1 MNLTDNFIYQN
12 FKVIRDQIVHGVAN
26 RKYLIEPKDGFPGC
40 LTDIGM
46 RDSLK
51 KWNVNL
57 GSTPE
62 DSEIY
67 NSIKTFL
74 LLCEN
79 EPKDDKRYE
88 GVSQSIKSLLRIVCL
103 NNPTYLSYENYVYH
117 ITQSEVIIKFILS
130 LFDLEPEEKIYAFGG
145 NWEKPCQYEG
155 DFRTERGDKTK
166 RGEFLSRQR
175 LIGYICGDALNSLLW
190 CMRTHRNHFSHNS
203 ASDYTLKANAT
214 KSNRK
219 SELYTYIIDR
229 SISIERLKYLLID
242 YITVFFFMFRNKR
255 LKGNYQ
261 KTHDEKIS
269 LEFSIDDKIKDCKL
283 TLTDPENRRCFN
295 IVNNKTYDVTRFSE
309 YRLDIVGN
317 GESKSTNF
325 KIDHTY
331 TSNVRVTI
339 SVPPGQLDPF
349 KPDITDLID
358 ISYIPE
364 YQMMKEIW
372 DACAFDSDMAEYIE
386 LAKNLTSKCFY
397 TNKNDKIAIGKFKE
411 EISTSIRQLHENIK
425 QDLKPN
431 LSEILSKVNA
441 EIGKHHTKM
450 KEAIKDNLLED
461 ACKQI
466 EGAFSKL
473 NYLKTDGTKNHLTRN
488 EQISEASR
496 RFREDGILDTS
507 NTDNDRF
514 IDEVNYMTIL
524 DAILDIGDLNM
535 LYLMKDRLSSIISE
549 KGRTVGLA
557 CEFHIK
563 INAEKEKIRSDKG
576 LSFNSGEAQDFK
588 IVFVDQ
594 LSRMWNS
601 ENFAKF
607 LSLRASYIRSL
618 LGHETSVKEIISDFM
633 KNPGKNEFNESLDSG
648 TAENLRKGLLKLKEG
663 LEAMSPCPIIDA
675 INKSGHH
682 TSWCNHLIE
691 TEKKRVLAT
700 CFLRDYIL
708 LASDNLSE
716 FDHTVLWILWDYLKV
731 YFNILSLRSVKESD
745 SSPNLKPNPGLMLEL
760 DMLNVDIDRFKQD
773 RDAWDAAVSELE
785 ACFNEIYKS
794 LTKASK
800 RYSGN
805 SCNIDSLLMNKINE
819 HLKKQLKVYF
829 GECKIFESIINLY
842 SNSGSEVEKY
852 KLFRDL
858 YDLKEIGVASYPIAL
873 ALRVID
879 SNLPISWR
887 TYDRYRHIL
896 YENKDTFLNPDI
908 FKRLEDKLK
917 SEYILALLNFFKYPE
932 ERLRIVEMYEKCPDF
947 KKIMSVEDF
956 LIYLTMDLSLKPFVP
971 EEVSR
976 ITAILNL
983 TAKIDSLNGDAPSQ
997 TLKYTISKIKK
1008 SIESNALKLID
1019 SKVNY
1024 IERTVREGSF
1034 LENIAAKLIPDTGPL
1049 DKLIDRWKI
1058 FGAHNMSIKSF
1069 NLKES
1074 KIFDNILE
1082 KLDLLYE
1089 NGDRQLAGKYASE
1102 LLPKLSLWTIYS
1114 SETRVARFN
1123 KLEKFINEDDIP
1135 SYLTDWMEYIDGSIY
1150 LDRDGSLVKTLS
1162 GLEGIYRKYND
1173 RIKRPHHYESAYS
1186 FVESIVLCLEIVKAS
1201 YRKYSRQSD
1210 NV

>member
-12 FKVIRDQIVHGVAN
+12 FEIIRDQIVHGVAN

-40 LTDIGM
+40 LTDNDM
-46 RDSLK
+46 KESLK
-51 KWNVNL
+51 KWKAEL
-57 GSTPE
+57 GPAPE

-67 NSIKTFL
+67 NRIKTFL

-79 EPKDDKRYE
+79 NSKADKRYE

-130 LFDLEPEEKIYAFGG
+130 LFELDGDESTYAFGG
-145 NWEKPCQYEG
+145 SWWYSCSYEA
-155 DFRTERGDKTK
+155 KYNNTK
-166 RGEFLSRQR
+166 RGEFLSRQL
-175 LIGYICGDALNSLLW
+175 LIGNICGGALNSLLW

-203 ASDYTLKANAT
+203 SSDYSLKANNT
-214 KSNRK
+214 KTNRK

-229 SISIERLKYLLID
+229 SVSIERLKYLLID
-242 YITVFFFMFRNKR
+242 YVTVFFFMLRNKP
-255 LKGNYQ
+255 LKENYQ
-261 KTHDEKIS
+261 KTHDEVKGQKIS

-295 IVNNKTYDVTRFSE
+295 IVNNKTYDVMRFSE

-339 SVPPGQLDPF
+339 SVPPGELDPF

-372 DACAFDSDMAEYIE
+372 DACAFDSEMAEYIE
-386 LAKNLTSKCFY
+386 LAKNLASKCFY
-397 TNKNDKIAIGKFKE
+397 INKENKEAIGEFKE
-411 EISTSIRQLHENIK
+411 EISEKIRQLHENIK

-431 LSEILSKVNA
+431 LSETLSNVNA
-441 EIGKHHTKM
+441 EIGEHHTKM
-450 KEAIKDNLLED
+450 KEAIKGNNLED

-466 EGAFSKL
+466 EEAFSKL

-507 NTDNDRF
+507 NTDNDIF

-716 FDHTVLWILWDYLKV
+716 FDHAVLWILWDYLKV
-731 YFNILSLRSVKESD
+731 YSNILSLRSVKESD
-745 SSPNLKPNPGLMLEL
+745 SSPNLKLNPGRMLEL

-773 RDAWDAAVSELE
+773 MDAWDAAVSELE

-819 HLKKQLKVYF
+819 HLKKQLEVYF

-852 KLFRDL
+852 KLFRGL

-887 TYDRYRHIL
+887 TYARYRHVL
-896 YENKDTFLNPDI
+896 YDNKDTFLNPDI
-908 FKRLEDKLK
+908 FKKVKDELK
-917 SEYILALLNFFKYPE
+917 SEYILALLKFFKYPE

-983 TAKIDSLNGDAPSQ
+983 TAKIDSLKGDAPSQ
-997 TLKYTISKIKK
+997 TLKYTISKIKD
-1008 SIESNALKLID
+1008 SIQSNALKQID
-1019 SKVNY
+1019 SKVKY
-1024 IERTVREGSF
+1024 TERTVREGSF
-1034 LENIAAKLIPDTGPL
+1034 LENIAAKMIPDTGTL
-1049 DKLIDRWKI
+1049 DRLIEGWKI
-1058 FGAHNMSIKSF
+1058 FGAHNMDIKSF
-1069 NLKES
+1069 NLKEP
-1074 KIFDNILE
+1074 KVFDTILK
-1082 KLDLLYE
+1082 KLDRLYE
-1089 NGDRQLAGKYASE
+1089 SGDRELAGKYASE

-1186 FVESIVLCLEIVKAS
+1186 FVESIVLCLEIAKAS